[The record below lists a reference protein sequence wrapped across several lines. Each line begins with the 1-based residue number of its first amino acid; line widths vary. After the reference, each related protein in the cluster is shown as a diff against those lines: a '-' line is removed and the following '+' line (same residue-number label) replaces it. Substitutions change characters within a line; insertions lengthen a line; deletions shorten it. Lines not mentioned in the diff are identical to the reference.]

1 MLKRYQSFMIVYAV
15 VQRRRNGDN
24 MHNVDIRNVSLGQIM
39 YFVKVAEYKN
49 ITKTAEYFHLS
60 QPTLSK
66 KLKSLEAQLDLQ
78 LFFRSGKIF
87 HLTPSGKYL
96 YEMWHKMIVS
106 LEQEVQYA
114 HVLQQGK
121 TKSIVVACLDSFD
134 PQSFLLPALKS
145 YREKYPDVHVRIESD
160 AAQEIRR
167 MLIHDEVDLIFSI
180 YYDFEEKEL
189 EKIQWE
195 MSGRTTHCACMGKNN
210 PLADRQELEIGDL
223 RQSDFIC
230 ISPQYLPEYVFMIH
244 ELCKRA
250 GFVPN
255 ITNYV
260 SSANSLTLNI
270 QSDQDVFIC
279 DKYYADLNSSEH
291 CRIPIRDTDSGVVM
305 AWKKEHD
312 SPQLQAFCEEVR
324 SLIP

>member
-1 MLKRYQSFMIVYAV
+1 
-15 VQRRRNGDN
+15 

-87 HLTPSGKYL
+87 HLTPAGKYL
-96 YEMWHKMIVS
+96 YEMWHEMIVS

-121 TKSIVVACLDSFD
+121 TKSIVAACLDSFD
-134 PQSFLLPALKS
+134 PHSFLLPALKS

-167 MLIHDEVDLIFSI
+167 MLIHDEVDLVFSI

-189 EKIQWE
+189 EQIQWE
-195 MSGRTTHCACMGKNN
+195 MPDGQRIAPVCAKVIRWQTGRSWKSA
-210 PLADRQELEIGDL
+210 
-223 RQSDFIC
+223 IC
-230 ISPQYLPEYVFMIH
+230 
-244 ELCKRA
+244 
-250 GFVPN
+250 G
-255 ITNYV
+255 
-260 SSANSLTLNI
+260 
-270 QSDQDVFIC
+270 
-279 DKYYADLNSSEH
+279 
-291 CRIPIRDTDSGVVM
+291 
-305 AWKKEHD
+305 
-312 SPQLQAFCEEVR
+312 
-324 SLIP
+324 SLILSVFHRSIFLSMFL